1 MMPHDVST
9 RWNSTYDML
18 YFVLEFC
25 LAIDSMTAMCA
36 LDLQKYEL
44 SSAEWGIS
52 KELCDIL
59 KVFFHLLH
67 FLVIK

>member
-1 MMPHDVST
+1 
-9 RWNSTYDML
+9 ML
-18 YFVLEFC
+18 HFALEFR
-25 LAIDSMTAMCA
+25 LAIDSMTATRA
-36 LDLQKYEL
+36 LDLRKYEL

-52 KELCDIL
+52 KELCDVL